1 MERKVGGSYDYLCR
15 RVASLLGLR
24 RGGSSRDAGSARWLC
39 RPSVG
44 FESASHTP
52 RGQRASQSAWA
63 ETASPR
69 SAFDQGRGCLGTV
82 SSEPRQDRPPW
93 RRRVEGLGQGEKR
106 WLQPS
111 AHYRERRIWP
121 EIFRRGD
128 ARLGAERRAQAQPP
142 SAGSASGRH
151 RRQLPKTAAPITPWS
166 SGRSSCSP
174 IKLISS
180 SPRWGE
186 VDSFALREPVG

>member
-1 MERKVGGSYDYLCR
+1 MITFA
-15 RVASLLGLR
+15 VALLL
-24 RGGSSRDAGSARWLC
+24 SSGCDGVAVPATPVQPAGY
-39 RPSVG
+39 V
-44 FESASHTP
+44 ESASHTP
-52 RGQRASQSAWA
+52 RGQRASPSAWA
-63 ETASPR
+63 EAACPR

-82 SSEPRQDRPPW
+82 SSEPRQDRPPR

-151 RRQLPKTAAPITPWS
+151 RRQLPN
-166 SGRSSCSP
+166 GRAYYT
-174 IKLISS
+174 LVL
-180 SPRWGE
+180 GAE
-186 VDSFALREPVG
+186 